1 MSFQHPSHLEN
12 ITFQKMENLTGILEI
27 VDRHSHAIP
36 EGDYL
41 LLCNMMKNIHIVM
54 SEKRAPDNRETG
66 MRICQLNLKRSK
78 IKERRNVTEKIK
90 QEAIKE
96 RLCELGLDVRID
108 TNIER
113 LRQRGII
120 IGDEKK
126 FYKSYLSR
134 YNEKQRREIRMIDDE
149 INILRGSLSY

>member
-1 MSFQHPSHLEN
+1 MN
-12 ITFQKMENLTGILEI
+12 NLSGILEI
-27 VDRHSHAIP
+27 VDRHSQVIP

-54 SEKRAPDNRETG
+54 TQKTMHEPVEMDRVTENR
-66 MRICQLNLKRSK
+66 IFDLNFKRSK

-90 QEAIKE
+90 RDAVLE
-96 RLCELGLDVRID
+96 RLQELGLDIRID

-134 YNEKQRREIRMIDDE
+134 YNEKQRREIRMIDEE
-149 INILRGSLSY
+149 IHRLRVSVLY